1 MKSQNPFGLHSVTP
15 YLMLDDAG
23 RLIDFLKTTLD
34 AELRGEVSYRD
45 DGSVMHAELKIGDSV
60 VMIGEPMEDLPPY
73 KTGLYVYVDDCDKRY
88 DLALKNGAVSVSEP
102 TDFPH
107 GDRYGGVKDFAGN
120 IWWLVTHVGK

>member
-1 MKSQNPFGLHSVTP
+1 MKNQNPFGLHTITP

-23 RLIDFLKTTLD
+23 RLIDFLKATLD
-34 AELRGEVSYRD
+34 AEVRGDVSYRD

-60 VMIGEPMEDLPPY
+60 VMIGEPMEDHPAY

-88 DLALKNGAVSVSEP
+88 DLALKNGAVSVTEP